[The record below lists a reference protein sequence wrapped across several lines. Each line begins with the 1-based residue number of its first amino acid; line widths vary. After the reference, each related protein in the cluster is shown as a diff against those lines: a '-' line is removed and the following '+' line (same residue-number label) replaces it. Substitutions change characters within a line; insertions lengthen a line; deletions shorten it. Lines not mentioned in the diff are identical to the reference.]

1 MADNQSD
8 EGRRE
13 SDPRDYGESLR
24 EQIGRR
30 ARADW
35 QGPRGWPGH
44 RRHRPHRA
52 GIVFAFLMIGA
63 GVLLFLDNV
72 GLFHFHDIWR
82 YWPVALIILGVSK
95 LFETRGAGGMVWAAM
110 ATLVGTAFLLG
121 NLGIWQVQ
129 WNMIW
134 PLGLIAFGIL
144 KLVTSLERKRS
155 LADPSCVQAGSGDAS
170 SDNTLQAWATFT
182 GLKRRVDTQ
191 NFQGGELLAVF
202 GGIEV
207 DLRRAKIASTDKE
220 VIIDINATFGGIDI
234 KVPDTWLV
242 IVKGQGIFGGYE
254 DKTIPPRPQEGVTP
268 PKLVITGFAVF
279 GGISIEN

>member
-1 MADNQSD
+1 MAENQSD

-13 SDPRDYGESLR
+13 GESRDGESLR
-24 EQIGRR
+24 EQVGRR
-30 ARADW
+30 AQADW
-35 QGPRGWPGH
+35 QGPPTWHVRRRRGSHGP
-44 RRHRPHRA
+44 

-82 YWPVALIILGVSK
+82 FWPVALIALGVSK

-110 ATLVGTAFLLG
+110 ATLVGTAFLLD
-121 NLGIWQVQ
+121 NLGIWHAN
-129 WNMIW
+129 WNIVW

-144 KLVTSLERKRS
+144 KLAASLERKRF
-155 LADPSCVQAGSGDAS
+155 LDDPNCVKPGSGDTS
-170 SDNTLQAWATFT
+170 SDDTLQVWATFT

-191 NFQGGELLAVF
+191 NFQGGEILAVF

-207 DLRRAKIASTDKE
+207 DLRRARIASDKE
-220 VIIDINATFGGIDI
+220 AIIDINATFGGIDI
-234 KVPDTWLV
+234 KVPDTWIV

-268 PKLVITGFAVF
+268 PRLVITGFAIF
-279 GGISIEN
+279 GGITIKN

>member
-13 SDPRDYGESLR
+13 SDPRDSGESLK
-24 EQIGRR
+24 EQIGRS
-30 ARADW
+30 AGADW
-35 QGPRGWPGH
+35 QGPPAWRGRR
-44 RRHRPHRA
+44 RRHSHGP
-52 GIVFAFLMIGA
+52 GIVFAFLLIGA

-82 YWPVALIILGVSK
+82 FWPVALIALGVSK

-110 ATLVGTAFLLG
+110 ATLVGTGILLD
-121 NLGIWQVQ
+121 NLGIWHAN
-129 WNMIW
+129 WNIIW

-144 KLVTSLERKRS
+144 KLVTSLERKRA
-155 LADPSCVQAGSGDAS
+155 LEDPNCFKAGSGDAS
-170 SDNTLQAWATFT
+170 SENTVQAWATFT
-182 GLKRRVDTQ
+182 GLKRRIDSQ

-207 DLRRAKIASTDKE
+207 DLRRAKIASDKE
-220 VIIDINATFGGIDI
+220 AIIDINATFGGIDI
-234 KVPDTWLV
+234 KVPETWLV

-268 PKLVITGFAVF
+268 PKLVITGFAIF
-279 GGISIEN
+279 GGIEIKN